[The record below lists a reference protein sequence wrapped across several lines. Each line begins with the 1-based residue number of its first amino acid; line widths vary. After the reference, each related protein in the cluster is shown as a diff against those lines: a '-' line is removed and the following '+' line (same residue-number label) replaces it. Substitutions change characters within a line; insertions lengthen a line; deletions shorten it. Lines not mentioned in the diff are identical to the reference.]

1 MLQGSL
7 STLIILLVIAISVVV
22 VLLLWKGK
30 WFKQWLKGTIGIS
43 LIVLSIFFLIGLVDL
58 WSYQQLNKENLISTV
73 SIYQLGDQEYDLTL
87 IDSEG
92 KEERFK
98 ILGDQWQLDV
108 RLLTWKGPIQALGA
122 SPLYRMDRL
131 SGRYLSLEQERS
143 AERTV
148 YQLSK
153 SAGVDIWQWINK
165 HGFWLDAQFGSA
177 VYLPLTNGAVY
188 GVSLTP
194 KGILARPL
202 NDAADTALSQQW

>member
-131 SGRYLSLEQERS
+131 SGRYLSLEKERS

-188 GVSLTP
+188 GVNLTP

>member
-73 SIYQLGDQEYDLTL
+73 SIYELGDQEYDLTL